1 MMSNVRRRTHLAHQ
15 TPGSVRRVA
24 PELLAVVPQMVMKW
38 WCLAIGVRKI
48 LILLD
53 SRKIKMRES
62 SKPASTADTTL
73 QHYNRFEVAIMQRRG
88 SW

>member
-1 MMSNVRRRTHLAHQ
+1 MLSNVRRHTHLAHQ

-38 WCLAIGVRKI
+38 WCLAIGVRHI

-53 SRKIKMRES
+53 SQNFRPPKS
-62 SKPASTADTTL
+62 SILQTDSIANTAQKYD
-73 QHYNRFEVAIMQRRG
+73 RFEVAIV
-88 SW
+88 

>member
-1 MMSNVRRRTHLAHQ
+1 MLSNVRRRTHLAHQ

-38 WCLAIGVRKI
+38 WCLAIGVRHI

-53 SRKIKMRES
+53 SRKIKIRNR
-62 SKPASTADTTL
+62 ASRRVIADTAL
-73 QHYNRFEVAIMQRRG
+73 
-88 SW
+88 